1 MSFGGLRMNDE
12 QNIRIAIVYPGDAE
26 ARRAATADNNRFS
39 PLFHALKELGIQS
52 EPAVYHPAFAD
63 EVRQQLLQADGVL
76 VWVNPIQDGHDRTVL
91 DAMLRDVADAGV
103 FVSTHPDI
111 IMKMGTKEVL
121 YQTRHMGWG
130 TDTHLY
136 HSLEDMR
143 EQLAQRLASGEARVL
158 KQNRGQSGFGVWK
171 VQAITNGEPITEATC
186 LRIRHAERGSVEKV
200 MTLDEFLA
208 LCELYFAGEG
218 KMIDQA
224 YQTRLPEGM
233 IRCYLVHDKVAGFGH
248 QAINALYPAPDGAAP
263 EEAPQPGPRL
273 YYPPGLPD
281 FQRLKHKLEQDWIPE
296 LQGLLDIPT
305 EYLPILWDAD
315 FLLGPKDNDDDTYVL
330 CEVNV
335 SSVAPY
341 PDSATPFIAEAALT
355 RVRIARE
362 QRQSC

>member
-1 MSFGGLRMNDE
+1 MNDE

-26 ARRAATADNNRFS
+26 ARSTATAGNNRFS
-39 PLFHALKELGIQS
+39 PLFHALMALGLQA
-52 EPAVYHPAFAD
+52 EPAVYHPDFCE
-63 EVRQQLLQADGVL
+63 EVYHQLLQVDGVL

-121 YQTRHMGWG
+121 YQTRRMGWG

-136 HSLEDMR
+136 LSPEDMR
-143 EQLAQRLASGEARVL
+143 NQLAHRLASGEARVL
-158 KQNRGQSGFGVWK
+158 KQNRGHSGNGVWK
-171 VQAITNGEPITEATC
+171 VQANRNTEPITGET
-186 LRIRHAERGSVEKV
+186 LIRVRHAERGSVEKV

-208 LCELYFAGEG
+208 LCEPYFAGDG

-263 EEAPQPGPRL
+263 QEAPQPGPRL
-273 YYPPGLPD
+273 YYPPDLPD
-281 FQRLKHKLEQDWIPE
+281 FQSLKHKLEQDWLPE
-296 LQGLLDIPT
+296 LQALLDIPF
-305 EYLPILWDAD
+305 EHLPILWDAD
-315 FLLGPKDNDDDTYVL
+315 FLLGPKDNDGDTYVL

-355 RVRIARE
+355 RARIARE
-362 QRQSC
+362 QRQSR

>member
-1 MSFGGLRMNDE
+1 MNAE
-12 QNIRIAIVYPGDAE
+12 QNLRIAIVYPGDIE
-26 ARRAATADNNRFS
+26 ARRTATTDNNRFS
-39 PLFHALKELGIQS
+39 PLFHALKALGVQT
-52 EPAVYHPAFAD
+52 EPAVYHPD
-63 EVRQQLLQADGVL
+63 MWEDVYHQLLQVDGVL

-91 DAMLRDVADAGV
+91 DAMLKKVADAGV

-111 IMKMGTKEVL
+111 IIKMGTKEVL

-136 HSLEDMR
+136 HSLNDMR
-143 EQLAQRLASGEARVL
+143 KQLPRRLASGEARVL
-158 KQNRGQSGFGVWK
+158 KQNRGHSGFGVWK
-171 VQAITNGEPITEATC
+171 VQASRSTEPITGETLIC
-186 LRIRHAERGSVEKV
+186 VRHAERGSVEQV
-200 MTLDEFLA
+200 VTLDEFLA
-208 LCELYFAGEG
+208 LCEPYFAGGG

-233 IRCYLVHDKVAGFGH
+233 IRCYMVHDKVAGFGH

-273 YYPPGLPD
+273 YYPPDLPD
-281 FQRLKHKLEQDWIPE
+281 FQRLKHKLEQDWLPE
-296 LQGLLDIPT
+296 LQELLDIPT

-315 FLLGPKDNDDDTYVL
+315 FLLGPKDHNDDTYVL

-341 PDSATPFIAEAALT
+341 PDSATPDIAEAALT
-355 RVRIARE
+355 RARIARE
-362 QRQSC
+362 QRQSR